1 MRDYYEILGLQ
12 RNASESDIKKA
23 YRKEAKK
30 YHPDTNSGDESAE
43 EKFKEINQ
51 ANEVLSDPEKRKLYD
66 QYGHNWEEAK
76 HRGGFGFG
84 GSANEMFE
92 TLKREQMKEQMKGNR
107 TETLVHLTLEEC
119 YYGCTKDITVY
130 YQKIC
135 GGCNGNGA
143 KNGTSI
149 HTCTTCGG
157 GGQQVHVLER
167 GGHRIQHV
175 STCGS
180 CRGAGKV
187 IDEHCEE
194 CSGNGIEVG
203 EEIVRVNFPRGIQHG
218 QYITKRGYGHM
229 SRFPGGDRGDGIF
242 IIEELEHENFK
253 RVNGDPKSLV
263 HKFPISYE
271 DLVLGTEIEVPS
283 IHGKFTKIKVDSN
296 TKNGKLYRLRGHG
309 MPSLN
314 LSQGATPNNVPKNA
328 FGDYV
333 IELEINIPD
342 KLSKKEL
349 ELIKELKKL
358 KEENLDEVK

>member
-30 YHPDTNSGDESAE
+30 FHPDTNSGDEGAE
-43 EKFKEINQ
+43 EKFKEANQ

-66 QYGHNWEEAK
+66 QHGHDWEDAR
-76 HRGGFGFG
+76 HRNGFG
-84 GSANEMFE
+84 GSANDMFDA
-92 TLKREQMKEQMKGNR
+92 LRREQAKEQMKGKR

-119 YYGCTKDITVY
+119 YSGCSKDIEVL

-143 KNGTSI
+143 KNGTSMY
-149 HTCTTCGG
+149 TCTTCGG
-157 GGQQVHVLER
+157 GGQQVHIIER
-167 GGHRIQHV
+167 GGHRFQHV

-180 CRGAGKV
+180 CKGAGRV
-187 IDEHCEE
+187 IDVLCNE

-203 EEIVRVNFPRGIQHG
+203 KDTVRVNFPRGIHHG
-218 QYITKRGYGHM
+218 QFITKRGHGHM
-229 SRFPGGDRGDGIF
+229 SRFPDGERGDGVF
-242 IIEELEHENFK
+242 VIEETIHDDFK
-253 RVNGDPKSLV
+253 RVPNDPKSLV
-263 HKFPISYE
+263 HKYSISYE

-309 MPSLN
+309 MPVLN
-314 LSQGATPNNVPKNA
+314 LSHGATPSNTSSNA

-333 IELEINIPD
+333 IELEVDIPENY
-342 KLSKKEL
+342 SKKEL